1 MLNRELLLSRPD
13 LSWGEPF
20 MFLATK
26 ISYRFQWGYTDEN
39 PSALVSYPSNF
50 YIRNEDN
57 RIIRVNVSTMGYT
70 YLSSSNNSA
79 SGIDTLNCNV
89 IVDSS
94 GQAIRHYY
102 TFAMEHPITKE
113 IAVSNSIENTFSN
126 ALRSYIR
133 FYQFGWDDVSV
144 DPSVTYVDYMPLGTL
159 IKFWIIPSE
168 S

>member
-1 MLNRELLLSRPD
+1 MFCRMSSCFSNAAVHIRRIELVRISGSLLISACSR
-13 LSWGEPF
+13 
-20 MFLATK
+20 
-26 ISYRFQWGYTDEN
+26 
-39 PSALVSYPSNF
+39 
-50 YIRNEDN
+50 IRLL
-57 RIIRVNVSTMGYT
+57 T
-70 YLSSSNNSA
+70 LSSFRKEP
-79 SGIDTLNCNV
+79 

-113 IAVSNSIENTFSN
+113 IAVSNSIESTFSN